1 MKKIFNVYIPIFL
14 FAIIFVIFASIH
26 FLLPLEWK
34 IVVREDRIGE
44 PHLLEIK
51 PKIKHHIWNMKTIYD
66 LSWQFYDKEPVSKKK
81 FNSYSIGDSVRT
93 RGELGE

>member
-1 MKKIFNVYIPIFL
+1 
-14 FAIIFVIFASIH
+14 
-26 FLLPLEWK
+26 
-34 IVVREDRIGE
+34 
-44 PHLLEIK
+44 
-51 PKIKHHIWNMKTIYD
+51 MKTIYD